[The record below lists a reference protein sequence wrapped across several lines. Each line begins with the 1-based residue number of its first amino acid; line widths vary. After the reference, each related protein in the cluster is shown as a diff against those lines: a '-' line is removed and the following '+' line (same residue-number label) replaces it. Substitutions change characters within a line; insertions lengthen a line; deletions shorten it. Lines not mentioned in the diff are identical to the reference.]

1 MFICV
6 NYFTFYNTLL
16 YRCPDD
22 YIGIRCEEKYSL
34 CGVANPCVGNSTCT
48 DKDGSATCQ
57 CRDGKFIYVGCYK
70 YITINVTIQIV
81 CLSTTIKE
89 EILEHIKAH
98 YPKKGYISIRY

>member
-22 YIGIRCEEKYSL
+22 YIGSRCEEKYSL

-48 DKDGSATCQ
+48 DKDGSAMCQ
-57 CRDGKFIYVGCYK
+57 CRDGKSIYVRSYK
-70 YITINVTIQIV
+70 DKTINVTIQIV
-81 CLSTTIKE
+81 CLCTGSLDTLRHI
-89 EILEHIKAH
+89 ILKSAH
-98 YPKKGYISIRY
+98 LYLVLMI